1 MKNWDLGAFEEV
13 VLMAIGILGEGA
25 YGVTIKEE
33 LEKHTRKKPS
43 VGALHSALYRL
54 ENKGYVVSHESG
66 ATAERG
72 GRRKRFYE
80 MTASGK
86 EVLVKTHE
94 FRTNMLDL
102 IPGLDLGDSPS

>member
-13 VLMAIGILGEGA
+13 VLMAIGILKEEA

-33 LEKHTRKKPS
+33 LEKHTKKRPS
-43 VGALHSALYRL
+43 IGALHSALYRL
-54 ENKGYVVSHESG
+54 ENKGYVTSYEAG

-80 MTASGK
+80 ITASGK
-86 EVLVKTHE
+86 EVLMKIHQM
-94 FRTNMLDL
+94 RTGMLDL
-102 IPGLDLGDSPS
+102 IPGIDLGS

>member
-13 VLMAIGILGEGA
+13 VLMAIGILGDKA

-33 LEKHTRKKPS
+33 LEKHTRKRPS

-54 ENKGYVVSHESG
+54 ENKGYVTSLESG

-72 GRRKRFYE
+72 GRRKRFYTI
-80 MTASGK
+80 TASGK
-86 EVLVKTHE
+86 EVLLKSHE

-102 IPGLDLGDSPS
+102 IPGLNSGDPS

>member
-13 VLMAIGILGEGA
+13 VLMAIGILGEEA
-25 YGVTIKEE
+25 YGVSIKEE
-33 LEKHTRKKPS
+33 LEKHTRKRPS

-54 ENKGYVVSHESG
+54 ENKGYVHSYEAG

-80 MTASGK
+80 ITATGK
-86 EVLVKTHE
+86 EVLMKVHQM
-94 FRTNMLDL
+94 RTSMLGL
-102 IPGLDLGDSPS
+102 IPGIDLSN